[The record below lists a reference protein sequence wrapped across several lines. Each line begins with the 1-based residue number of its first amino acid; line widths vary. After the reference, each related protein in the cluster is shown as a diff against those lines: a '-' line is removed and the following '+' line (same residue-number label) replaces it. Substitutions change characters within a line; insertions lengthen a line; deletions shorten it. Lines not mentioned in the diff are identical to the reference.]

1 MLAGVQTD
9 PPENLPEGC
18 RDSRDELAP
27 DYWSDSWRVDRGS
40 TSTKKP
46 AKWGLYGDQI
56 DIVRRGPSGC
66 SCNYLFYLVGTAGF
80 EPATHGLKGRCSTD

>member
-27 DYWSDSWRVDRGS
+27 DYWSDSWRVDRGQS
-40 TSTKKP
+40 RHQKT
-46 AKWGLYGDQI
+46 AKWGLYGDKI
-56 DIVRRGPSGC
+56 DIVRRGQSGR
-66 SCNYLFYLVGTAGF
+66 SCNYLFYLVGCEGI
-80 EPATHGLKGRCSTD
+80 EPTTR